1 MYQISIANSKVH
13 IESENFFSVT
23 VFHDLNMQP
32 MSDTGNQYNSNN
44 IVNIVTSPTKH
55 WVNYS

>member
-1 MYQISIANSKVH
+1 MHVLDWYRKFQSSHQVIID
-13 IESENFFSVT
+13 FSVT

-55 WVNYS
+55 